1 MKEKIIETKTFLLFW
16 LILAVH
22 FFAIYSKW
30 YLNTHF
36 TNFWLLF
43 SIFSFCMFIIYGVKL
58 EILRNKED
66 EEANK

>member
-1 MKEKIIETKTFLLFW
+1 MW

-30 YLNTHF
+30 YFNSSF
-36 TNFWLLF
+36 TNIWLLF

-66 EEANK
+66 EEINK